1 MYMGLGFCKVKKM
14 EEKHSKNGVTEIW
27 NTSGNDERWDTC
39 QLPGVHPLVCIT
51 KNLLQIQRIAP
62 QTSANWSVGS
72 HHTSEMAGYLPHQ
85 WKAISPLINPYH
97 LSECPNSFIFPLF
110 HEWSPFTSYF
120 LFSIHLVSL
129 LFYTGTF
136 LKCHV
141 ILGRGGKT
149 LKDIKMFYL

>member
-62 QTSANWSVGS
+62 QTSTNWSVGS
-72 HHTSEMAGYLPHQ
+72 HYTSEMAGYSPHQ

-97 LSECPNSFIFPLF
+97 LSECPNSFIFP
-110 HEWSPFTSYF
+110 S
-120 LFSIHLVSL
+120 
-129 LFYTGTF
+129 
-136 LKCHV
+136 LKCIWVKNIIFLV
-141 ILGRGGKT
+141 IKPRITWHLRKVPV
-149 LKDIKMFYL
+149 